1 MTMPSR
7 HEKRKEDFAMKPRL
21 KPKASPT
28 KPRNKVSREPD
39 QPAETRRRVWLWLV
53 AVFLAVTFLASE
65 CATLLPVE

>member
-39 QPAETRRRVWLWLV
+39 KPVETRRRIWLV
-53 AVFLAVTFLASE
+53 AVFLAITFLASE
-65 CATLLPVE
+65 CATLLPVQ